1 MANNSQNENIDVGL
15 NLSGNALGTVQQ
27 LTDRMVA
34 LRTVAND
41 LGTALKNVNKELT
54 SVDDKQKSLN
64 KLPTNRTIKNMRQQI
79 DNMSTSD
86 QVMFQRYYQNLSRS
100 NQAAQFNNLINSPK
114 DFTNR
119 KVMNGVLQE
128 YNPQVVNQALK
139 TRLDIAQLN
148 GNIKKAQEAQRALDV
163 YQSTMLELNTKL
175 KGVATM
181 KRLQDQAT
189 IDFLNQPMS
198 QMSVAQNTYG
208 RLNRG
213 FKSAAEEKAI
223 RQYMANPSTLKPTSD
238 PYAATGNVAD
248 TQRAL
253 QENANKIA
261 AAQRLMGQ
269 TGLMDDSA
277 ARTKQLR
284 QQTEMLGKL
293 EEERVKLQ
301 AISNLRRANLKN
313 TDAQLQ
319 SIKKAS
325 SEAEKNKRL
334 EETLSGSLN
343 TKTLTADNIARMSPE
358 DLILREA
365 AMVKRLSQAKQAMH
379 QADTLGNAKAKKES
393 EAMVVAYQKEVD
405 MIRRRNQEE
414 KASSRN
420 MTADRF
426 RDLSSGE
433 SSGAL
438 LGIQGILMRNYM
450 LWGALLGTITGSYAF
465 LRDYEL
471 ALKQTQAISQ
481 ATDTQMVK
489 LSESILSVAE
499 NSRFSAIEITEAS
512 TVLAQAGFSV
522 ADIEKTLESVTLL
535 ATATGSTLKETVDIA
550 TASLGAFQLS
560 AENMPRIVNQI
571 TQAMNLSKLDI
582 QKFQLAVQYAGNAAS
597 DAGLDF
603 EELLASVATV
613 ANAGVRSGSTLGTG
627 FRQLLS
633 DMIAPSAKFQAILE
647 RLGLTAADV
656 DVRTQGLTGALK
668 VLREAGFTTADAYES
683 FEVRAVAFYTA
694 LSNNLAT
701 YDSLTANLDNNT
713 AAMDANEVQMDSL
726 AAQTDRMFNQF
737 RALAEVA
744 GGGVREALKDVF
756 HVIGDLAG
764 ILRDLLDN
772 QIAKTVLQFATMT
785 AALTGGIYLVK
796 GMTGATMGL
805 IALLPS
811 LTRGMATLGTATA
824 LTLPHFV
831 AIAALVSA
839 ATIAF
844 QHFTRSGND
853 LQKSLE
859 RSQTSLNEFKD
870 ETANL
875 NGQLAEV
882 DKKIVSL
889 ESRFESLKDDPGAVS
904 VEMFKLKERATE
916 LGITLGTELVNS
928 IDSVR
933 NGWEELRISLGKE
946 LVMNLDNQ
954 IEELKNLAFITAQ
967 MNTDELR
974 KKGSPFTRQAA
985 EYGGYHQAYDFNT
998 LEEIKTNTQGRQLR
1012 TQAVLG
1018 RNSLPT
1024 LVPSFLES
1032 VSQAN
1037 KAGGGRGN
1045 GEAIGTLAE
1054 DVYQDAL
1061 DAQNMSPEELA
1072 KALPAM
1078 TERSNRLMRILN
1090 RARAEFKSKARNT
1103 KISPEKAQAATQMVT
1118 AINGFAETFQAINN
1132 NVKRMASLAKEQRT
1146 AETEKLSA
1154 DASVNISE
1162 TLKKARESG
1171 NANTALGNKA
1181 VYGNAAS
1188 LVNPNKAQTLNS
1200 QQRQRLEDVMPIIK
1214 EASAKYGVP
1223 EDFIIAQ
1230 MITESS
1236 LSANKSILGKNP
1248 NGTHTS
1254 AVGLMQ
1260 VTKAAATDVGFNY
1273 QDIYSNDRNNIMAGA
1288 AYAARMKKQ
1297 VGGTWEDAARAYY
1310 MGADGLNQ
1318 YRKTGKGAQR
1328 FKESNDYVSKIFS
1341 NMYGYQQTGGRSRIV
1356 GQVDL
1361 PNNTVES
1368 LNAIAALK
1376 QSLDFAQNEFGA
1388 KYKKGTDIGALPP
1401 GEQLKARK
1409 MLADINAIQT
1419 EINRLSDQTNNV
1431 IRSAQA
1437 EDQALRKERQEE
1449 EKLGIEQIKA
1459 EVQTIEASIKELETN
1474 ESKIPYEQFIK
1485 EMSAAQDS
1493 LGDAKRRLLKAE
1505 SAAQLNAS
1513 VEYSGQNLTL
1523 RAATAAI
1530 ADLKLNSD
1538 LQKLD
1543 ADISSQRK
1551 KALQDAAKSFAKR
1564 ITDQNDEF
1572 VDEVR
1577 NAMADGSDKYERATK
1592 AAEFQ
1597 NQVEV
1602 WGIEDELGL
1611 PEMRASRALMDDPR
1625 YRDNYSDVQRQAM
1638 SEKIEKTGLEA
1649 FQIANENA
1657 LKLERSLAEARIAEI
1672 LKVIDNYEMQQK
1684 EIQTK
1689 LLVDANKIQD
1699 ESIRKATINAIDKKQ
1714 SKLSE
1719 ELTKNNAELVKLQ
1732 TDIRALDT
1740 QLMNSDAGYQSTPYG
1755 IGEEVKRITSKAVAD
1770 QNTAAGRSGDIQ
1782 SVLGGINGAFNQ
1794 LISTAMDASDNV
1806 DDFFK
1811 ILTGGSK
1818 ESKEAFKAFGYSIVQ
1833 TVVKVL
1839 QDRMVNRFVDLMA
1852 DLIFGPS
1859 GGGASAGTRSWTG
1872 PGQTE
1877 RTSGGG
1883 GISGWVT
1890 GGLNFLA
1897 SMFTGAAS
1905 SGAFA
1910 SGGGAA
1916 SFAGIGADATGTYG
1930 MFDQPINFRSQGG
1943 LLRGGG
1949 GKNVDNIPVMGADME
1964 YVMPSKVTDTV
1975 GLGTLEFMRKDP
1987 KGFMDSKFNLNMQQG
2002 DSKPAAPAVTN
2013 VYAVLPQNVPKTVN
2027 KNDIIVAITDD
2038 VARNGQLKTLI
2049 KSVVSE

>member
-27 LTDRMVA
+27 LTDRMIA
-34 LRTVAND
+34 LRKVAND
-41 LGTALKNVNKELT
+41 LGSMLKNINTELT
-54 SVDDKQKSLN
+54 AVHGKQNALN
-64 KLPTNRTIKNMRQQI
+64 MLPNNRTIKNMRQQI
-79 DNMSTSD
+79 DNMSTTE
-86 QVMFQRYYQNLSRS
+86 QVMAQRYYQNLSRS
-100 NQAAQFNNLINSPK
+100 NQAAQFNELVNSRRK
-114 DFTNR
+114 FTNQNT
-119 KVMNGVLQE
+119 MNSILAE

-148 GNIKKAQEAQRALDV
+148 GNIKKAQEAQRALEI

-189 IDFLNQPMS
+189 LDFLNQPVAKI
-198 QMSVAQNTYG
+198 SVTQNTYG

-213 FKSAAEEKAI
+213 FRTAAEEKAI
-223 RQYMANPSTLKPTSD
+223 RQYMANPTTLKPMSD

-261 AAQRLMGQ
+261 AAQRLIGQ
-269 TGLMDDSA
+269 TNLTEDSA
-277 ARTKQLR
+277 ARTKQLK

-334 EETLSGSLN
+334 EETLNGSLK
-343 TKTLTADNIARMSPE
+343 TKTLTAENIARMSPE

-379 QADTLGNAKAKKES
+379 QADSLGNAKAKKES
-393 EAMVVAYQKEVD
+393 ETMVVAYQKELD

-414 KASSRN
+414 KAAGRN
-420 MTADRF
+420 STADRF

-450 LWGALLGTITGSYAF
+450 LWGGLLGAITGSYAF

-481 ATDTQMVK
+481 ATETQMGK
-489 LSESILSVAE
+489 LSESILNVAE
-499 NSRFSAIEITEAS
+499 NSRFSAIEITDAA

-522 ADIEKTLESVTLL
+522 SDIQKTLESITLL

-633 DMIAPSAKFQAILE
+633 DMIAPSTKFQAVLQ

-656 DVRTQGLTGALK
+656 DVRTKGLTGSLK

-694 LSNNLAT
+694 LSNNLST
-701 YDSLTANLDNNT
+701 YDSLSANLDNNT

-737 RALAEVA
+737 KALAEVA
-744 GGGVREALKDVF
+744 GSGVREALKDIF
-756 HVIGDLAG
+756 HVIGDLANL
-764 ILRDLLDN
+764 LRGTLDN
-772 QIAKTVLQFATMT
+772 QLTKTVLQFATMT

-796 GMTGATMGL
+796 GMTGAVVGL
-805 IALLPS
+805 ITILPS
-811 LTRGMATLGTATA
+811 LSRGMATLGTTTA

-831 AIAALVSA
+831 AIAALVAA
-839 ATIAF
+839 ATLAF
-844 QHFTRSGND
+844 QHFTRSGSD
-853 LQKSLE
+853 LQASLE
-859 RSQTSLNEFKD
+859 RSKTALNDFKD
-870 ETANL
+870 TTSAV
-875 NGQLAEV
+875 NGQITEV

-904 VEMFKLKERATE
+904 VEMFKLKERAME
-916 LGITLGTELVNS
+916 LGITLGTDLVNS
-928 IDSVR
+928 IESVR

-954 IEELKNLAFITAQ
+954 IAEIQNLAFLTSQ
-967 MNTDELR
+967 MNMENLR
-974 KKGSPFTRQAA
+974 KKGNPFTRTAA
-985 EYGGYHQAYDFNT
+985 EQGGYDKAYDFNT
-998 LEEIKTNTQGRQLR
+998 LEELKPDGGRRRLR

-1018 RNSLPT
+1018 RNALPNNMGN
-1024 LVPSFLES
+1024 FLNAIS
-1032 VSQAN
+1032 TAN
-1037 KAGGGRGN
+1037 AAAGGKGRGID
-1045 GEAIGTLAE
+1045 IGALANS
-1054 DVYQDAL
+1054 VYQDAL

-1072 KALPAM
+1072 KALPDM
-1078 TERSNRLMRILN
+1078 TERSNRLMTVLN
-1090 RARAEFKSKARNT
+1090 RTRTQYRNKARDT
-1103 KISPEKAQAATQMVT
+1103 ALTDEQVIAANQMVSS
-1118 AINGFAETFQAINN
+1118 INGFAETFQEINQ

-1146 AETEKLSA
+1146 AETDRMGA
-1154 DASVNISE
+1154 NASVDIQSQ
-1162 TLKKARESG
+1162 LKRARKSG
-1171 NANTALGNKA
+1171 NVNNALGNRA
-1181 VYGNAAS
+1181 LFGNAAS
-1188 LVNPNKAQTLNS
+1188 LVNPSKAKTLNS
-1200 QQRQRLEDVMPIIK
+1200 RQRQRLEDVMPLIQ
-1214 EASAKYGVP
+1214 EASAKYNVP

-1230 MITESS
+1230 MITESA
-1236 LSANKSILGKNP
+1236 LSDNKSILGKNSD
-1248 NGTHTS
+1248 GSTTS

-1260 VTKAAATDVGFNY
+1260 VTKAAAADVGFNY
-1273 QDIYSNDRNNIMAGA
+1273 NSIVSNDRNNIMAGA
-1288 AYAARMKKQ
+1288 AYAAKMKAK

-1310 MGADGLNQ
+1310 MGAGGLNE
-1318 YRKTGKGAQR
+1318 YRRTGKGAQR
-1328 FKESNDYVSKIFS
+1328 YRESDDYVSKIFS
-1341 NMYGYQQTGGRSRIV
+1341 NMYNYQQTGGRSRIV
-1356 GQVDL
+1356 GEVDL
-1361 PNNTVES
+1361 PDNTKGA
-1368 LNAIAALK
+1368 LNDIAAL
-1376 QSLDFAQNEFGA
+1376 QQMLEFSQNQYA
-1388 KYKKGTDIGALPP
+1388 VKYKGVDDIGKLSAA
-1401 GEQLKARK
+1401 EQIKARE
-1409 MLADINAIQT
+1409 MSANINAIQT
-1419 EINRLSDQTNNV
+1419 EINRLADQTNNV

-1437 EDQALRKERQEE
+1437 EDQAKRKEQQEE
-1449 EKLGIEQIKA
+1449 EKLLIEKIKN
-1459 EVQTIEASIKELETN
+1459 EVQEAESRLKDLESKEATMPYLEYIKEVNSATN
-1474 ESKIPYEQFIK
+1474 DLKQVK
-1485 EMSAAQDS
+1485 T
-1493 LGDAKRRLLKAE
+1493 RLIRAE
-1505 SAAQLNAS
+1505 HDQANNLA
-1513 VEYSGQNLTL
+1513 VEYNGKNLTL
-1523 RAATAAI
+1523 SGTLAQI
-1530 ADLKLNSD
+1530 ADLKMDTD
-1538 LQKLD
+1538 LKKLD
-1543 ADISSQRK
+1543 TEISAQRK
-1551 KALQDAAKSFAKR
+1551 KALDDAAKAFAKR
-1564 ITDQNDEF
+1564 LTDQSKMF

-1577 NAMADGSDKYERATK
+1577 NAISEGAEEYSRANK
-1592 AAEFQ
+1592 AAEYQ
-1597 NQVEV
+1597 NQAEV

-1611 PEMRASRALMDDPR
+1611 PQLRASRALMDDPR
-1625 YRDNYSDVQRQAM
+1625 YRDEYSDVQRQAV

-1649 FQIANENA
+1649 MQIANENS
-1657 LKLERSLAEARIAEI
+1657 LKLQRSLLQARMVEI
-1672 LKVIDNYEMQQK
+1672 TKVIGRFEVEQK
-1684 EIQTK
+1684 ELETQ

-1699 ESIRKATINAIDKKQ
+1699 EKLRTATINTINKEQA
-1714 SKLSE
+1714 KLSAD
-1719 ELTKNNAELVKLQ
+1719 LTKNNAELVDIQVKLR
-1732 TDIRALDT
+1732 DLDT
-1740 QLMNSDAGYQSTPYG
+1740 KLINSDEGYRATPYG
-1755 IGEEVKRITSKAVAD
+1755 MGEEIKRITSKAVAD
-1770 QNTAAGRSGDIQ
+1770 QNTAAGRAADIQ
-1782 SVLGGINGAFNQ
+1782 DVLGGINGAFNQ

-1811 ILTGGSK
+1811 ILIGGSD

-1839 QDRMVNRFVDLMA
+1839 QDRMVTRFVDLMS
-1852 DLIFGPS
+1852 DLIFGKEGS
-1859 GGGASAGTRSWTG
+1859 GASAGTRSWTG
-1872 PGQTE
+1872 LGQSE

-1883 GISGWVT
+1883 GLSGWVT
-1890 GGLNFLA
+1890 GGLNMLA
-1897 SMFTGAAS
+1897 SWFTGAAS

-1910 SGGGAA
+1910 SGGA
-1916 SFAGIGADATGTYG
+1916 SFAGIGSGSSGTFG
-1930 MFDQPINFRSQGG
+1930 LFDQPVNFRSQGG
-1943 LLRGGG
+1943 LLRGSG
-1949 GKNVDNIPVMGADME
+1949 GKNVDNIPVMAADRE
-1964 YVMPSKVTDTV
+1964 YMMPSKVTDTM
-1975 GLGTLEFMRKDP
+1975 GLGMLEFMRKDP
-1987 KGFMDSKFNLNMQQG
+1987 QGFKDSKFVFNQPKQ
-2002 DSKPAAPAVTN
+2002 DAPKTPAVTN
-2013 VYAVLPQNVPKTVN
+2013 VYAVLPQNVPKTVS
-2027 KNDIIVAITDD
+2027 KNDIIVAIADD

-2049 KSVVSE
+2049 KSIVND

>member
-34 LRTVAND
+34 LRAVAND
-41 LGTALKNVNKELT
+41 LGTALKNVNKELS

-198 QMSVAQNTYG
+198 QMSVTQNTYG

-248 TQRAL
+248 SQRAL

-269 TGLMDDSA
+269 TSLMDDSA

-334 EETLSGSLN
+334 EETLNGSLK

-450 LWGALLGTITGSYAF
+450 LWGGLLGAITGSYAF

-633 DMIAPSAKFQAILE
+633 DMIAPSAKFQAILQ

-701 YDSLTANLDNNT
+701 YDSLSANLDNNT

-737 RALAEVA
+737 KALAEVA

-756 HVIGDLAG
+756 HVIGDLAAL
-764 ILRDLLDN
+764 LRDVLDS

-796 GMTGATMGL
+796 GMTGAMVGL
-805 IALLPS
+805 IGLLPT
-811 LTRGMATLGTATA
+811 LTRGVTTLGTATA

-839 ATIAF
+839 AVIAF
-844 QHFTRSGND
+844 QHFTRSGDD

-870 ETANL
+870 ATANL
-875 NGQLAEV
+875 NGQIAEV

-954 IEELKNLAFITAQ
+954 IAELQNLAFLTAQ
-967 MNTDELR
+967 MNTEELR

-985 EYGGYHQAYDFNT
+985 EQGGYDKAYDFNT
-998 LEEIKTNTQGRQLR
+998 LEELKPLGGRRQIR
-1012 TQAVLG
+1012 AQAVLG
-1018 RNSLPT
+1018 RNALPNNMGN
-1024 LVPSFLES
+1024 FLNS
-1032 VSQAN
+1032 ISQAN
-1037 KAGGGRGN
+1037 KAGGGRGD
-1045 GEAIGTLAE
+1045 GTAIGTLA
-1054 DVYQDAL
+1054 DQVYQDAL
-1061 DAQNMSPEELA
+1061 DAQNMSSEELA

-1078 TERSNRLMRILN
+1078 TERSNRLMTILN
-1090 RARAEFKSKARNT
+1090 RARTQYKNKARNT
-1103 KISPEKAQAATQMVT
+1103 KLTDEQSVAATQMVNS
-1118 AINGFAETFQAINN
+1118 INGFAETFQAINN

-1146 AETEKLSA
+1146 AETDRMGA
-1154 DASVNISE
+1154 NASVDIQ
-1162 TLKKARESG
+1162 TDLQKARANG
-1171 NANTALGNKA
+1171 TANTALGNKA
-1181 VYGNAAS
+1181 IYGNAAS
-1188 LVNPNKAQTLNS
+1188 LVNPSKAKTLNRN
-1200 QQRQRLEDVMPIIK
+1200 QRQRLEDVMPIIR

-1236 LSANKSILGKNP
+1236 LSDNKSIRGKNSD
-1248 NGTHTS
+1248 GTYTS

-1260 VTKAAATDVGFNY
+1260 VTKAAAADVGFNY
-1273 QDIYSNDRNNIMAGA
+1273 EDIYSNDRNNIMAGA

-1310 MGADGLNQ
+1310 MGAGGLND
-1318 YRKTGKGAQR
+1318 YRKTGRGAQR
-1328 FKESNDYVSKIFS
+1328 YKESNDYVSKIFS
-1341 NMYGYQQTGGRSRIV
+1341 NMYGYQQTGGRARIV
-1356 GQVDL
+1356 GEVNL
-1361 PNNTVES
+1361 PDNTVES
-1368 LNAIAALK
+1368 LNDMAALK
-1376 QSLDFAQNEFGA
+1376 QMLDFAQNEFAA
-1388 KYKKGTDIGALPP
+1388 KYSGDIAKLAPAD
-1401 GEQLKARK
+1401 QIKARELSAK
-1409 MLADINAIQT
+1409 INAFQT
-1419 EINRLSDQTNNV
+1419 EINRLADQTNNV

-1437 EDQALRKERQEE
+1437 EDQALRKEKQDE
-1449 EKLGIEQIKA
+1449 EKLQIEKIKA
-1459 EVQTIEASIKELETN
+1459 EVQEAESNLKQLEGR
-1474 ESKIPYEQFIK
+1474 EGKMPYQQFVK
-1485 EMSAAQDS
+1485 EMNAAYTN
-1493 LGDAKRRLLKAE
+1493 LEGVKARLIKAE
-1505 SAAQLNAS
+1505 SAAQVNAA
-1513 VEYSGQNLTL
+1513 VEYNGKNLTL
-1523 RAATAAI
+1523 KAAVAEI

-1538 LQKLD
+1538 LNKLD
-1543 ADISSQRK
+1543 TEISSQRR
-1551 KALQDAAKSFAKR
+1551 KALEDAAKSFAKR
-1564 ITDQNDEF
+1564 ITDQNKTF
-1572 VDEVR
+1572 VEEVR
-1577 NAMADGSDKYERATK
+1577 NAIAEGSEEYNRATK

-1597 NQVEV
+1597 NQAEV

-1638 SEKIEKTGLEA
+1638 SEKIEKTGLQA

-1657 LKLERSLAEARIAEI
+1657 LKLQKSLLEARMSEV
-1672 LKVIDNYEMQQK
+1672 LSVISAYEMEQK
-1684 EIQTK
+1684 ELQTE
-1689 LLVDANKIQD
+1689 LLVEANKIQD
-1699 ESIRKATINAIDKKQ
+1699 EELRKATINTINKEQA
-1714 SKLSE
+1714 KLSAD
-1719 ELTKNNAELVKLQ
+1719 LTKNNAELVDLQVKLR
-1732 TDIRALDT
+1732 DLDT
-1740 QLMNSDAGYQSTPYG
+1740 KLMNSDAGYQSTPYG
-1755 IGEEVKRITSKAVAD
+1755 IGEEIKRITSKAVAD
-1770 QNTAAGRSGDIQ
+1770 QNTAAGRSADVQ
-1782 SVLGGINGAFNQ
+1782 KVLGGINGAFNE
-1794 LISTAMDASDNV
+1794 LISTAMAASDNV

-1839 QDRMVNRFVDLMA
+1839 QDRMVTRFVDLMS
-1852 DLIFGPS
+1852 DLIFGKEGS
-1859 GGGASAGTRSWTG
+1859 GASAGTRSWTG
-1872 PGQTE
+1872 PGQSE
-1877 RTSGGG
+1877 RTAGGG
-1883 GISGWVT
+1883 GISGWIT
-1890 GGLNFLA
+1890 GGLNLLA
-1897 SMFTGAAS
+1897 SVFTGAAS

-1910 SGGGAA
+1910 SGGGAT

-1987 KGFMDSKFNLNMQQG
+1987 KGFMDSKFNLNTQQG

>member
-1 MANNSQNENIDVGL
+1 MANNSQDENIDVGL

-27 LTDRMVA
+27 LTDRMIA
-34 LRTVAND
+34 LRSVAND
-41 LGTALKNVNKELT
+41 LGSMLKNINTELT
-54 SVDDKQKSLN
+54 AVHGKQKALN
-64 KLPTNRTIKNMRQQI
+64 MLPNNRTIKNMRQQI
-79 DNMSTSD
+79 DNMSTTE
-86 QVMFQRYYQNLSRS
+86 QVMAQRYYQNLSKANRS
-100 NQAAQFNNLINSPK
+100 AQINELINSPR
-114 DFTNR
+114 DFTNQATMR
-119 KVMNGVLQE
+119 STLGE
-128 YNPQVVNQALK
+128 YNPHVVNQALK

-148 GNIKKAQEAQRALDV
+148 GNIKKAQEAQRALDL
-163 YQSTMLELNTKL
+163 YQSTMLDLNTKL

-189 IDFLNQPMS
+189 IDFLKQPVA
-198 QMSVAQNTYG
+198 QMSVSENTYG

-213 FKSAAEEKAI
+213 YRSAAEERAI
-223 RQYMANPSTLKPTSD
+223 RNYMANPATLKPTSD
-238 PYAATGNVAD
+238 PYATTGDVGA

-269 TGLMDDSA
+269 TSLADSSA
-277 ARTKQLR
+277 ARTKQLK

-301 AISNLRRANLKN
+301 AIANLRRASLKN
-313 TDAQLQ
+313 TDEQLRA
-319 SIKKAS
+319 IKKSNDAV
-325 SEAEKNKRL
+325 EKNRRL
-334 EETLSGSLN
+334 EETLNGGLRVD
-343 TKTLTADNIARMSPE
+343 TLDAKGIAQLSPE
-358 DLILREA
+358 NLILRQET
-365 AMVKRLSQAKQAMH
+365 MTKRLSQAKQAMH
-379 QADTLGNAKAKKES
+379 QADTLGNARAKKES
-393 EAMVVAYQKEVD
+393 AELVVAYQKELD
-405 MIRRRNQEE
+405 MLRRRNQEE

-420 MTADRF
+420 ITADRF

-450 LWGALLGTITGSYAF
+450 LWGGLLGAITGSYAF
-465 LRDYEL
+465 LRDFEL

-481 ATDTQMVK
+481 ATDTQMQK

-522 ADIEKTLESVTLL
+522 SDIEKTLESVTLL

-744 GGGVREALKDVF
+744 GGGLREALKDVF
-756 HVIGDLAG
+756 HVIGDLAAL
-764 ILRDLLDN
+764 LRDVLDN
-772 QIAKTVLQFATMT
+772 QLAKTVIQFATLT

-796 GMTGATMGL
+796 GMSGAVVGL
-805 IALLPS
+805 IGLLPT
-811 LTRGMATLGTATA
+811 LTKGVATLGTTTA

-839 ATIAF
+839 AVIAF
-844 QHFTRSGND
+844 QHFTRSGDD

-870 ETANL
+870 STANL
-875 NGQLAEV
+875 NGQIAEV

-889 ESRFESLKDDPGAVS
+889 ESRFEALKDDPGAVS
-904 VEMFKLKERATE
+904 VEMFKLQERASE

-928 IDSVR
+928 IESVR

-954 IEELKNLAFITAQ
+954 ISELKNLAFLTAQ
-967 MNTDELR
+967 MNTEELR
-974 KKGSPFTRQAA
+974 KQGSPFTRTAS
-985 EYGGYHQAYDFNT
+985 ERGGYDKAYDFNT
-998 LEEIKTNTQGRQLR
+998 LEELKPEGGRRRLR

-1018 RNSLPT
+1018 RDALP
-1024 LVPSFLES
+1024 SNMHNFLKS

-1037 KAGGGRGN
+1037 KAGGGRGT
-1045 GEAIGTLAE
+1045 GAEIGALSE
-1054 DVYQDAL
+1054 QVYQDAL
-1061 DAQNMSPEELA
+1061 DAQYMSPEELA

-1078 TERSNRLMRILN
+1078 TERSNRLMTILN
-1090 RARAEFKSKARNT
+1090 RTRTQYQKKARDT
-1103 KISPEKAQAATQMVT
+1103 SLTDEQSIAANQMLKS
-1118 AINGFAETFQAINN
+1118 INGYAKTFEAINN
-1132 NVKRMASLAKEQRT
+1132 NVKRQASLAKEYRT
-1146 AETEKLSA
+1146 AETDRMGA
-1154 DASVNISE
+1154 NASVNIQSE
-1162 TLKKARESG
+1162 LQKARKSG
-1171 NANTALGNKA
+1171 SANTALGNKA
-1181 VYGNAAS
+1181 IFGNAANY
-1188 LVNPNKAQTLNS
+1188 VNPSKAKTLNS
-1200 QQRQRLEDVMPIIK
+1200 KQRQRLEDVMPYIR

-1223 EDFIIAQ
+1223 EDFLIGK
-1230 MITESS
+1230 MITESA
-1236 LSANKSILGKNP
+1236 LSENKGILGKNSD
-1248 NGTHTS
+1248 GTYTS

-1260 VTKAAATDVGFNY
+1260 VTKRAAVDAGFNY
-1273 QDIYSNDRNNIMAGA
+1273 NDITNNDRNNIMAGA
-1288 AYAARMKKQ
+1288 AYAAKMKQ
-1297 VGGTWEDAARAYY
+1297 QTGGTWEDAARAYY
-1310 MGADGLNQ
+1310 MGAGGLNA
-1318 YRKTGKGAQR
+1318 YRKTGAGAKR
-1328 FKESNDYVSKIFS
+1328 YRESNDYVSKLFS
-1341 NMYGYQQTGGRSRIV
+1341 NMYNYQQTGGRSKIV
-1356 GQVDL
+1356 GEVDL
-1361 PNNTVES
+1361 PQNTVNS
-1368 LNAIAALK
+1368 LNDIAALK
-1376 QSLDFAQNEFGA
+1376 QLLDIAQNDYSN
-1388 KYKKGTDIGALPP
+1388 KYKGDIGALAPAD
-1401 GEQLKARK
+1401 QLKARE
-1409 MLADINAIQT
+1409 ASANINAIQT
-1419 EINRLSDQTNNV
+1419 EINRLADQTNNV

-1437 EDQALRKERQEE
+1437 EDQARRKEMMEE
-1449 EKLGIEQIKA
+1449 EKLLIEQIKVEVKDA
-1459 EVQTIEASIKELETN
+1459 EAALKDV
-1474 ESKIPYEQFIK
+1474 ESREKTMPYEQFIRELNGAYNNLEQVK
-1485 EMSAAQDS
+1485 
-1493 LGDAKRRLLKAE
+1493 GRLLKAE
-1505 SAAQLNAS
+1505 NTALVNAA
-1513 VEYSGQNLTL
+1513 VEYNGKNLTL
-1523 RAATAAI
+1523 KGTAVQI
-1530 ADLKLNSD
+1530 ADLKL
-1538 LQKLD
+1538 D
-1543 ADISSQRK
+1543 ADMKQLNTEISVQRK
-1551 KALQDAAKSFAKR
+1551 KALEDAAKEYAKR
-1564 ITDQNDEF
+1564 ITGQNKLF
-1572 VDEVR
+1572 IDEVR
-1577 NAMADGSDKYERATK
+1577 NIIAEGAEKYNLATK

-1611 PEMRASRALMDDPR
+1611 PQMRASRALMDDER
-1625 YRDNYSDVQRQAM
+1625 YKDEYSDVQRQAL

-1649 FQIANENA
+1649 LQIANENA
-1657 LKLERSLAEARIAEI
+1657 LKLERSLLEARMAEV
-1672 LKVIDNYEMQQK
+1672 LTVIDSYEVEQK
-1684 EIQTK
+1684 ELQTK
-1689 LLVDANKIQD
+1689 LLRDAEKIQD
-1699 ESIRKATINAIDKKQ
+1699 EELKKATINTINKEQA
-1714 SKLSE
+1714 KLSAD
-1719 ELTKNNAELVKLQ
+1719 LSKNNAELVDIQTKLRDLDGKLMSSDQ
-1732 TDIRALDT
+1732 GYRA
-1740 QLMNSDAGYQSTPYG
+1740 TPYG
-1755 IGEEVKRITSKAVAD
+1755 IGEEIKRITSKAVAD
-1770 QNTAAGRSGDIQ
+1770 QNTAAGYSQSIQ
-1782 SVLGGINGAFNQ
+1782 TAIGGINGAFNQ

-1833 TVVKVL
+1833 TIVKVL

-1852 DLIFGPS
+1852 DLIFGKS
-1859 GGGASAGTRSWTG
+1859 GGAAGGTGSWVGQGQKAS
-1872 PGQTE
+1872 
-1877 RTSGGG
+1877 SGGG
-1883 GISGWVT
+1883 GLSSWIT
-1890 GGLNFLA
+1890 GGLNFLG
-1897 SMFTGAAS
+1897 SMITGALSGGALAKAPAAAAAGAS
-1905 SGAFA
+1905 SV
-1910 SGGGAA
+1910 
-1916 SFAGIGADATGTYG
+1916 ATGG
-1930 MFDQPINFRSQGG
+1930 FDSAGRPVMYLSEGG
-1943 LLRGGG
+1943 LLRGNGA
-1949 GKNVDNIPVMGADME
+1949 KNVDNIPVVGADME
-1964 YVMPSKVTDTV
+1964 YMLPSNVTETM
-1975 GLGTLEFMRKDP
+1975 GLGMLEFMRKDP
-1987 KGFMDSKFNLNMQQG
+1987 KGFKDSKFNFNVAG
-2002 DSKPAAPAVTN
+2002 SSESNKPPSVTN
-2013 VYAVLPQNVPKTVN
+2013 VYAVMPQNVPKTVN
-2027 KNDIIVAITDD
+2027 KNDIIVAISDD